1 MHRQLST
8 PADVNLHTYP
18 FISHQYVTFIPMT
31 LFLGWGQA
39 ADAPAAVRLQRACR
53 VKAPQHLLCIAP
65 PSRRRQLAGFH
76 GALLL
81 RAGCHPVHWADRQDG
96 HYPLLFVLSLRFPET
111 TPKHL
116 LKLLLLS
123 PGCIC
128 LAGFGLPGSEAE
140 YKVIRGQCLATS
152 ALGRMLVCGSLEHN
166 VFFRAACRERPAKVP
181 VLRRS
186 KWSPMSSAARQQLFN
201 VIPNEPP
208 EWSSRS
214 FGNL

>member
-1 MHRQLST
+1 M
-8 PADVNLHTYP
+8 
-18 FISHQYVTFIPMT
+18 TFIPIHSASG
-31 LFLGWGQA
+31 LGAG
-39 ADAPAAVRLQRACR
+39 CR
-53 VKAPQHLLCIAP
+53 HLSCSPFAGGLRVTGPQHLLCIAP
-65 PSRRRQLAGFH
+65 PSLRHQLAGLH

-81 RAGCHPVHWADRQDG
+81 RAGCHPAHWADRQDG

-111 TPKHL
+111 TLKHL

-128 LAGFGLPGSEAE
+128 LAGFGLPGSVTE

-152 ALGRMLVCGSLEHN
+152 AMGRMLVCGSLEHN
-166 VFFRAACRERPAKVP
+166 VFFRAECRERPAKVA

-208 EWSSRS
+208 ERSSRS